1 LKKEERVPKI
11 AAEEVERM
19 AAVPGMKKEP
29 TAQEEIH
36 QMDNVE
42 RRGPKRVTQRT
53 TIITYTH
60 TITIITTTTNRWTVL
75 RPHSTCFGFL
85 RIRYHSPPLH
95 RTHPTTIITTTPRMH
110 IRDIITITLHALS
123 LRQKNR
129 LLQ

>member
-1 LKKEERVPKI
+1 MAVVP
-11 AAEEVERM
+11 E
-19 AAVPGMKKEP
+19 MKKEP
-29 TAQEEIH
+29 TAQAEIH

-75 RPHSTCFGFL
+75 RPHSTCFDSL
-85 RIRYHSPPLH
+85 RIQYHSPALH
-95 RTHPTTIITTTPRMH
+95 RTHPTITITTTPRMH
-110 IRDIITITLHALS
+110 IRDTIITTLHALP